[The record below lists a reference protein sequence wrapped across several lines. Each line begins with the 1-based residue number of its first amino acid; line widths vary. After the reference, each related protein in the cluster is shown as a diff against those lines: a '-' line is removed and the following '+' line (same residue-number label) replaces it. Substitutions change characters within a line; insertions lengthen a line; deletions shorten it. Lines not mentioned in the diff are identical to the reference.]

1 MLASKNKAVRLAVE
15 VLIDGLQTDD
25 DYAFE
30 WVRAIA
36 QPFIAAGL
44 DTSVAHHAAARFVMD
59 ELSTHTFNH
68 PRFPP
73 CADAMRKAS
82 ATLQALGWEYRHEAW
97 RAPVVEDA
105 PAYTIDLAKGLDHSA
120 LATFKRE
127 DDGRLTLEKVEHF
140 DEARADI
147 IGQNGNDGEHYAE
160 SVAAMPDNGLEWTK
174 DKWASTE
181 MKAIAEQQASPVPP
195 EPAIPVPEPVTFKAL
210 AEQAEK
216 PAPKAKPVKSKPL
229 SAPELRRYPSASP
242 KSEYLQGGPKKG
254 EALPDTSGMVD
265 PTGKPSWSNVPEW
278 VQWLGQNKSGVW
290 TGFLAKPEPR
300 RGNWFSTKRWIEL
313 NSGETAFAQDF
324 IETLEARP

>member
-1 MLASKNKAVRLAVE
+1 MLGSKNKSVRLAVE

-36 QPFIAAGL
+36 QPFMAAGM
-44 DTSVAHHAAARFVMD
+44 DASVAHHAAARFVMD

-97 RAPVVEDA
+97 RQPSPALSDDSVVGF
-105 PAYTIDLAKGLDHSA
+105 DLGKPGDDHTA
-120 LATFKRE
+120 IATFKRE
-127 DDGRLTLEKVEHF
+127 DDGRLTLEKLEHF

-147 IGQNGNDGEHYAE
+147 IGQNGNDGEHYAAP
-160 SVAAMPDNGLEWTK
+160 AAADFEALVHLRPSEPLAQILER
-174 DKWASTE
+174 
-181 MKAIAEQQASPVPP
+181 QVL
-195 EPAIPVPEPVTFKAL
+195 EPAPESMQEPSPEPVTFKTL
-210 AEQAEK
+210 AEKAEK
-216 PAPKAKPVKSKPL
+216 PAKPAPKSKPF
-229 SAPELRRYPSASP
+229 SSPELRRYPSASS
-242 KSEYLQGGPKKG
+242 KSEYLQAGPKKG

-278 VQWLGQNKSGVW
+278 VQWLGQNKNGVW

>member
-1 MLASKNKAVRLAVE
+1 MLASKNNTVRLAVE
-15 VLIDGLQTDD
+15 VLIEGLQTDD

-36 QPFIAAGL
+36 QPFIAAGM
-44 DTSVAHHAAARFVMD
+44 DRSVAHHAAARFLMD

-68 PRFPP
+68 PRFPL
-73 CADAMRKAS
+73 CSDAMVKAS
-82 ATLQALGWEYRHEAW
+82 ATLQALGWKYRDQAW
-97 RAPVVEDA
+97 YGPTPELSDDAVVGF
-105 PAYTIDLAKGLDHSA
+105 DLGKPGDDFTAI
-120 LATFKRE
+120 ATFKQDE
-127 DDGRLTLEKVEHF
+127 SGRMALEKVEHF

-147 IGQNGNDGEHYAE
+147 IGQNGSDGEHYATPPLV
-160 SVAAMPDNGLEWTK
+160 VADLE
-174 DKWASTE
+174 
-181 MKAIAEQQASPVPP
+181 AIQQAQAIEPVVEPVPP
-195 EPAIPVPEPVTFKAL
+195 APAPVTFKDL

-216 PAPKAKPVKSKPL
+216 PAPKPRPAKAKPL

-242 KSEYLQGGPKKG
+242 KSEYLQAGPKKG
-254 EALPDTSGMVD
+254 ETLPDTSGMVD

-278 VQWLGQNKSGVW
+278 VQWLGQNKNGVW